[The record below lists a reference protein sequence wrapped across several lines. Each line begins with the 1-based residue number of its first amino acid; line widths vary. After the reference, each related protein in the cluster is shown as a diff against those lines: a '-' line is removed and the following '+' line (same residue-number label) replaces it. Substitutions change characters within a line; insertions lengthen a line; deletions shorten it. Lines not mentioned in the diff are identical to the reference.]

1 MLVAAIP
8 AFGGCFQYK
17 IGAVHEPDHPLADRV
32 VFSLAF
38 TFVVGLLC
46 PLVPACLLALVCT
59 RQPGLSRLLGR
70 LLSMKMLSGLAD
82 VSYEVYLL
90 HPLVSPNSAKCD
102 CSLNLPLEVSLCV
115 CTLRCSVAMVGSCR
129 MCRSLCCLC
138 Q

>member
-1 MLVAAIP
+1 MLCRWRRQITAVMLLASIP

-59 RQPGLSRLLGR
+59 RQPGLSKLLGR
-70 LLSMKMLSGLAD
+70 LLSMKMLNGLAD

-90 HPLVSPNSAKCD
+90 HPLVSPDSA
-102 CSLNLPLEVSLCV
+102 
-115 CTLRCSVAMVGSCR
+115 AA
-129 MCRSLCCLC
+129 
-138 Q
+138 